1 MTDKPTPTPSLTPSS
16 AVAAQRRPAY
26 HTKPGSAFVG
36 LLNRDLRVLRRTL
49 GAFIAQIV
57 LQPLL
62 LVFTFTYVL
71 PHIGIGFSAG
81 QSSYATLLVPGLLA
95 ATALSTGISAV
106 TTPLSADL
114 GGTRE
119 IDDRALAPISIG
131 AIAREKILV
140 GAVHAWLS
148 ALAVLPVCELVS
160 ATPVQLQVH
169 SWPTFI
175 VMFLLLG
182 ITSGALGM
190 TLGAIVKPEQIGILY
205 GVFLI
210 PIQFLGC
217 VYYPWSALHH
227 IHWVQ
232 IITLANPLTYLSEG
246 TRSALTPQVPHMP
259 LTTILI
265 VATALALTLVLTS
278 TRLLRKRLQT

>member
-1 MTDKPTPTPSLTPSS
+1 MTDHPPPTLAGASH
-16 AVAAQRRPAY
+16 RW
-26 HTKPGSAFVG
+26 HGSAFLG

-49 GAFIAQIV
+49 GGFVAQVV

-71 PHIGIGFSAG
+71 PHIGLGFATGSN
-81 QSSYATLLVPGLLA
+81 SYATLLLPGLLA
-95 ATALSTGISAV
+95 ATALSTGISTV

-119 IDDRALAPISIG
+119 IDDRLLAPISIG
-131 AIAREKILV
+131 AVAREKILV

-148 ALAVLPVCELVS
+148 ALVVLPVCALVS
-160 ATPVQLQVH
+160 ATPVHIHIH
-169 SWPTFI
+169 SWPTF
-175 VMFLLLG
+175 VATFLLLG
-182 ITSGALGM
+182 ITSGALGL
-190 TLGAIVKPEQIGILY
+190 TLGALVKPGQIGILY

-217 VYYPWSALHH
+217 VYYPWSALHR

-246 TRSALTPQVPHMP
+246 TRSALTPQVAHMP
-259 LTTILI
+259 LTTILV
-265 VATALALTLVLTS
+265 VATALALTLVITAS
-278 TRLLRKRLQT
+278 TLLRKRLQS